1 MGYKATPI
9 TYKACKSPLKADASL
24 IEGAAAIG
32 ESKRKADYGKIV
44 QSAIEGGDK
53 VNNRKSNYT
62 TFDQTGNEETKD
74 KGEQADK
81 AVEPSKQ

>member
-32 ESKRKADYGKIV
+32 ESKRKADYGKLV
-44 QSAIEGGDK
+44 QSAIESGQPQKSSTPSTDK
-53 VNNRKSNYT
+53 
-62 TFDQTGNEETKD
+62 EEKKD
-74 KGEQADK
+74 ESKGQADQ
-81 AVEPSKQ
+81 AVDPNKDN